1 MSNSSHSPHDTNQS
15 ASPSNAPENSLSDP
29 LQYSKNPSTTF
40 LEVKELW
47 MYATGDQITL
57 TRPDTPI
64 AVPLEETSI
73 EATEADDK
81 QSTSHQTPTPR
92 GHTSISQ
99 PQETLSPAR
108 SSANTGKARYRHGIT
123 TSQSATDTTNSPSQ
137 RRTVHDLNEQPSHT
151 HLQPADVPQTF
162 AGKVTAT
169 VTYQSQLSHSHIR
182 ELTIDFA
189 DETSEKLPA
198 DITGATL
205 YSLVPA
211 STQAIDPEDIG
222 DTVMPVPLLEF
233 HTSWDPTAD
242 TIETIPTLSI
252 TESNC
257 YRFADPE
264 FRHPLVRMG
273 LGQVEYMDMIA
284 TATLEPTGTINLYQ
298 SRAVDEITHE
308 VGYITAKYPLQRM
321 TLPEFRTLIAQENV
335 VPKSEYATAML
346 SKI

>member
-1 MSNSSHSPHDTNQS
+1 
-15 ASPSNAPENSLSDP
+15 
-29 LQYSKNPSTTF
+29 
-40 LEVKELW
+40 
-47 MYATGDQITL
+47 
-57 TRPDTPI
+57 
-64 AVPLEETSI
+64 
-73 EATEADDK
+73 
-81 QSTSHQTPTPR
+81 
-92 GHTSISQ
+92 
-99 PQETLSPAR
+99 
-108 SSANTGKARYRHGIT
+108 
-123 TSQSATDTTNSPSQ
+123 
-137 RRTVHDLNEQPSHT
+137 
-151 HLQPADVPQTF
+151 
-162 AGKVTAT
+162 